1 MFCAPYLV
9 IRLNS
14 HISWEYRLMIFSGPW
29 HVHVYICITI
39 CLFIVPHQFLKVDLL
54 RLPLRAGTTPHP
66 SLHPLFSACAH
77 NLDCCKGWYSRC
89 MRLCLTTG
97 DQIMSFLFTSEAT
110 LICYVI
116 PVFLI
121 VVNSYIDWEYRLVIV
136 KGKYFL
142 AYTLCWNWILNFIY
156 KWAEMHGNIGVWS
169 RKNLFMRVSIG
180 ATSHILGGEQKKML
194 WTA

>member
-1 MFCAPYLV
+1 MVPFFFTYMKLLLFAILFPFSYCSEFLYSFGIQDGDLEREIFFALQLV
-9 IRLNS
+9 MKLNS

-39 CLFIVPHQFLKVDLL
+39 CLFIVPHQFPKVDLM
-54 RLPLRAGTTPHP
+54 RLPLRAVTTPHP

-89 MRLCLTTG
+89 MPLCLTTR
-97 DQIMSFLFTSEAT
+97 DQIMPFLFTSEAT

-142 AYTLCWNWILNFIY
+142 AYTLC
-156 KWAEMHGNIGVWS
+156 
-169 RKNLFMRVSIG
+169 
-180 ATSHILGGEQKKML
+180 
-194 WTA
+194 